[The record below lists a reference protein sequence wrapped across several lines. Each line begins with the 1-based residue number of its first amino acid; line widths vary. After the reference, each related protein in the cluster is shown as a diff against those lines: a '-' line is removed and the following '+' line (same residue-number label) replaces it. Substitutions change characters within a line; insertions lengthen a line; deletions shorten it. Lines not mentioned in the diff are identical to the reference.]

1 MDMNCPV
8 CGADAN
14 DVTTTADNTS
24 IVCATCGEYEISSS
38 VLAGEQW
45 LSLEAEDRRN
55 LLQDAKRSAEPGM
68 RPVIANHASPEQPP
82 AG

>member
-14 DVTTTADNTS
+14 DVTATADNTS
-24 IVCATCGEYEISSS
+24 VVCAACGEYEISSS

-45 LSLEAEDRRN
+45 LSLEAKERRD
-55 LLQDAKRSAEPGM
+55 LLDDARRSAEPGM
-68 RPVIANHASPEQPP
+68 RPVIANYAPPEQPP